1 MILTSYVLKAL
12 LALILAYLGGA
23 FLRNVRGFD
32 PVRSGFERSQ
42 DRLLGSALYV
52 ASLFLGVAACQRLA
66 YSGSAESD
74 AVRSALL
81 PVALVFSVCWV
92 VAVALGLRSGVTL
105 AAVRY
110 AVVAAVVTLALFLVS
125 SNGRIM
131 GTDVFL
137 GLGLVAWLVVTLIGT
152 RAESR

>member
-1 MILTSYVLKAL
+1 MIFISYLLKAL

-32 PVRSGFERSQ
+32 PDRSGFERSQ

-52 ASLFLGVAACQRLA
+52 ASLFLGVVACQRLILA
-66 YSGSAESD
+66 GGAESESKS
-74 AVRSALL
+74 SALL

-92 VAVALGLRSGVTL
+92 IAALLGLRPGGTL

-110 AVVAAVVTLALFLVS
+110 AVVAAVVTLALFLVT
-125 SNGRIM
+125 SNGQIM

-137 GLGLVAWLVVTLIGT
+137 GLGLVAWLVVTLMGRRTEIK
-152 RAESR
+152 

>member
-32 PVRSGFERSQ
+32 PDQSGFERSQ

-52 ASLFLGVAACQRLA
+52 ASLFLGVVACQRLILTGGA
-66 YSGSAESD
+66 GSEAASP
-74 AVRSALL
+74 ALL
-81 PVALVFSVCWV
+81 PVALGFAVCWV
-92 VAVALGLRSGVTL
+92 GAALLGLRRDVSWVQ
-105 AAVRY
+105 VRY
-110 AVVAAVVTLALFLVS
+110 AVIAAVVTLALFLVS

-137 GLGLVAWLVVTLIGT
+137 GLGLVAWLVVTLVGT
-152 RAESR
+152 RSVLK